1 MTNIRR
7 NKISIK
13 YLERISFV
21 LPLVLV
27 ILIIRVLPGDL
38 QARQREQ
45 QGKDQPAHKTATNRV
60 KQRRW
65 FDQFFNFRTK
75 KSTDR

>member
-27 ILIIRVLPGDL
+27 MLITRVLSGDL
-38 QARQREQ
+38 HARQR
-45 QGKDQPAHKTATNRV
+45 D
-60 KQRRW
+60 
-65 FDQFFNFRTK
+65 
-75 KSTDR
+75 